1 MTASAWRVALGA
13 SLVVWLGATLLL
25 SSRPRFSRPNL
36 VERLRPYVP
45 GGTSHPG
52 GGGLL
57 SAESFKELLEPSV
70 RLAGDR
76 LAGLFGVPEP
86 LSLRLRRV
94 HSPVAASAFRLRQMT
109 ATVTALVAAAVV
121 AGAVRPPLPVALLLV
136 AGGPLLVFLAIE
148 QNLARQSERWQ
159 RSLEAELPVVAEQ
172 IAMLL
177 NAGYSLGSALAR
189 IAANGHGCAAHDLR
203 DVLNR
208 VRHGVSEAEALRE
221 WAEVARVDAVHR
233 LVGVLALGSEAAD
246 LGRIVSGEARQARRD
261 LHRRTIELIER
272 RAQQVWIPVT
282 VATLVPGVILLAV
295 PFLAALRLFSNS

>member
-1 MTASAWRVALGA
+1 MSASAWRVAVGA
-13 SLVVWLGATLLL
+13 FLMVWLGATLLL

-45 GGTSHPG
+45 GGASQPAPG
-52 GGGLL
+52 GIL

-70 RLAGDR
+70 RLAGDKI
-76 LAGLFGVPEP
+76 AGLFGVPEP
-86 LSLRLRRV
+86 LSLRLQRV
-94 HSPVAASAFRLRQMT
+94 HSPVSASAFRLRQMT
-109 ATVTALVAAAVV
+109 ATAIALVAAAIV
-121 AGAVRPPLPVALLLV
+121 AGAARAPLPVALLLV

-159 RSLEAELPVVAEQ
+159 RSLAAELPVVAEQ

-177 NAGYSLGSALAR
+177 NAGFSLGSALAR
-189 IAANGHGCAAHDLR
+189 IAANGQGCAARDLR

-208 VRHGVSEAEALRE
+208 VRQGVSEAEALRE
-221 WAEVARVDAVHR
+221 WAEVARVDGVHR
-233 LVGVLALGSEAAD
+233 LVGILALGSEASD
-246 LGRIVSGEARQARRD
+246 LGRIVSAEARQARRD